1 MVVKASH
8 DVYFTLVDLDI
19 NTLWCHL
26 PLNWITMSMCLY
38 RSHHLSFPSHSLQ
51 VVSLDADI
59 PLTQVLHFAS
69 HLIHWGKAM
78 AIYPLSE
85 NNIYIT
91 SPLADTKL

>member
-1 MVVKASH
+1 MVS
-8 DVYFTLVDLDI
+8 
-19 NTLWCHL
+19 
-26 PLNWITMSMCLY
+26 P
-38 RSHHLSFPSHSLQ
+38 SFQPTGYHEHVFVQISWFVLPSHSLQ

>member
-1 MVVKASH
+1 M
-8 DVYFTLVDLDI
+8 DLDI
-19 NTLWCHL
+19 KYIMVSPSTQLD
-26 PLNWITMSMCLY
+26 TMNMCLY
-38 RSHHLSFPSHSLQ
+38 RSHHMSFPSHSLQ

-91 SPLADTKL
+91 SPLADTRL

>member
-1 MVVKASH
+1 M
-8 DVYFTLVDLDI
+8 DLDI
-19 NTLWCHL
+19 KYIMVSPSTQLD
-26 PLNWITMSMCLY
+26 TMSMCLY
-38 RSHHLSFPSHSLQ
+38 RSHHMSFPSHSLQ

-91 SPLADTKL
+91 SPLADTRL

>member
-1 MVVKASH
+1 MFVESH
-8 DVYFTLVDLDI
+8 PTIFAFVP
-19 NTLWCHL
+19 
-26 PLNWITMSMCLY
+26 PL
-38 RSHHLSFPSHSLQ
+38 HSLQ

-69 HLIHWGKAM
+69 HLIHWGRAM

-91 SPLADTKL
+91 SPLADTRL

>member
-1 MVVKASH
+1 M
-8 DVYFTLVDLDI
+8 
-19 NTLWCHL
+19 
-26 PLNWITMSMCLY
+26 
-38 RSHHLSFPSHSLQ
+38 
-51 VVSLDADI
+51 VSLDADI